1 MKTWFIALVTALAI
15 SGTARA
21 QEPKSHDHEHAQP
34 PAVAGQKAD
43 QKAPMMGMAGMK
55 ASMEA
60 KQKKLDDLVAQLNAA
75 TGNDRIDKLIAVV
88 NELVAEQKGMHE
100 HMSSMMGMMKEAK

>member
-1 MKTWFIALVTALAI
+1 MKMLLLTVAAALALA
-15 SGTARA
+15 GTARA

-43 QKAPMMGMAGMK
+43 QKTPMMGMAGMK

-75 TGNDRIDKLIAVV
+75 TGNDRIEKLIAVV

-100 HMSSMMGMMKEAK
+100 HMSGMMKEAK